1 MRFLAQILPFS
12 SRNLP
17 LGASR
22 RLEDM
27 KGILYAILA
36 GTVAILMTGC
46 GGDDHNVSNQAT
58 VRVVHASP
66 NAPNVDVRFGNSVVF
81 SNVPYFSAGVRTV
94 AAGPTRVRVNA
105 AGTATTVID
114 TTPTFAANRLYTILA
129 ANNLA
134 SIAPIVV
141 DDVNAGPG
149 INQARV
155 RFVHGSPTAGTVD
168 IYVSAPGAALPA
180 TPTLED
186 VPFLA
191 VSAPLTVPSGNYQ
204 VRITPANTPGTVAID
219 TGTITLGSNTS
230 TIAVALDA
238 AGGGAP
244 LTARTYSTSY

>member
-1 MRFLAQILPFS
+1 
-12 SRNLP
+12 
-17 LGASR
+17 
-22 RLEDM
+22 M
-27 KGILYAILA
+27 KGIFFAMLA
-36 GTVAILMTGC
+36 GTVAFALTGC

-66 NAPNVDVRFGNSVVF
+66 NAPNVDVRFGNSIVF
-81 SNVPYFSAGVRTV
+81 SSVPYFSAGVRTV

-105 AGTATTVID
+105 AGTGTTVID
-114 TTPTFAANRLYTILA
+114 VTPTFAANRLYTVLA

-149 INQARV
+149 VGQARV

-168 IYVSAPGAALPA
+168 IYVTAPGAPLPA

-186 VPFLA
+186 VSFLA

-219 TGTITLGSNTS
+219 TGTLALGSNTS

-238 AGGGAP
+238 AGGGGP